1 MDLEL
6 LNVNPNIFQVF
17 ILPLSNPDF
26 IGGFID
32 THIPEVILNYV
43 YHCMVDHTNVAWG
56 NGTTPLVI

>member
-32 THIPEVILNYV
+32 THIPEVILKLRLPL
-43 YHCMVDHTNVAWG
+43 VDHTNVAWG

>member
-6 LNVNPNIFQVF
+6 LNVNPKIFQVF
-17 ILPLSNPDF
+17 ILPLSNLDF

-43 YHCMVDHTNVAWG
+43 YHWLTIPMLPGVTE
-56 NGTTPLVI
+56 PRLSLYK

>member
-6 LNVNPNIFQVF
+6 LNVNPNM
-17 ILPLSNPDF
+17 SNPDF

-43 YHCMVDHTNVAWG
+43 YHWLTIPMLPGVTE
-56 NGTTPLVI
+56 PRLSLYK